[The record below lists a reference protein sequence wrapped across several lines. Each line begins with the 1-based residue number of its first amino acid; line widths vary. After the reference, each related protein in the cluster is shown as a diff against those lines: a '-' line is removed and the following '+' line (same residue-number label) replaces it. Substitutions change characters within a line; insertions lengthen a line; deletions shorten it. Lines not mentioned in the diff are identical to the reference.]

1 MVTMPRATTNGIEVE
16 YESFGDPAAAP
27 LLLIAGLGAQMISF
41 DDDFCDLLADRGFH
55 VIRFDNRDVGRST
68 WMDAGYTLDDMAADA
83 VGLLDALDIKAANV
97 LGVSM
102 GGFIAQLVALNHPE
116 RVLSLTS
123 VISGPNGDDHV
134 APTPEGTAVLLSP
147 APETREQQVAAG
159 LSAKKALL
167 GPADPYDEEYER
179 PRIERAIDRAYH
191 PAGFARQLGAIT
203 AAPGRLERLRAL
215 RIPTLV
221 IHGDSDILVPVDNG
235 RNVAAAIPGARMI
248 EIKGMGHDVPRRVW
262 PQVVEAVA
270 DIAGQATAA
279 C

>member
-1 MVTMPRATTNGIEVE
+1 MPRATTNGIEVE
-16 YESFGDPAAAP
+16 YETFGDPAAAP

-41 DDDFCDLLADRGFH
+41 DDDFCSLLADRGFH

-262 PQVVEAVA
+262 PQVVDAVA